1 MRFNI
6 NALGILKLAA
16 KNLTKSK
23 DIKKL
28 KKWMKLEEEFKK
40 KINKPLTLYRA
51 ENYPGQAPFMRPD
64 TDPK

>member
-40 KINKPLTLYRA
+40 KN
-51 ENYPGQAPFMRPD
+51 
-64 TDPK
+64 